1 MNRSIILL
9 MAIAILTTPSLAQD
23 HEIYFDT
30 GGELIF
36 SWASVDNNGVEG
48 GVITR
53 FSAFFHLQLLAS
65 RDFNKNF
72 GAFWGL
78 SIRNIGFIYDLPDSA
93 NTRKKY
99 RNYTVGFPVGI
110 KLGNLNRTYIYT
122 GYELEIPINYK
133 EKTFVNE
140 KKVEK
145 FNVWFSDRSPSVY
158 HTLFLGFH
166 SRRGFNL
173 KFKYYL
179 TNFFNQDFEEN
190 VGGVLVK
197 PFENFEANVFY
208 ISLNIDLFRN
218 TSFYLDDEW
227 RPVASK

>member
-1 MNRSIILL
+1 MYRSIILFTVTT
-9 MAIAILTTPSLAQD
+9 ILATTAVAQED
-23 HEIYFDT
+23 EIYFDT
-30 GGELIF
+30 GGEFIF
-36 SWASVDNNGVEG
+36 SWASVNNDGVEG

-65 RDFNKNF
+65 RDFNRNF

-78 SIRNIGFIYDLPDSA
+78 SMRNIGFIYDVPDSA

-99 RNYTVGFPVGI
+99 RNYTLGIPVGI
-110 KLGNLNRTYIYT
+110 KLGNLNRTFMYT

-140 KKVEK
+140 KKVDK

-158 HTLFLGFH
+158 HTLFVGLQ
-166 SRRGFNL
+166 SRRGLNL
-173 KFKYYL
+173 KLKYYF

-190 VGGVLVK
+190 IAGTIVK
-197 PFENFEANVFY
+197 PFENFQANVFY

-227 RPVASK
+227 RPVANK